1 MAKIYRGIQ
10 IKLNHKAVSLRK
22 CPYDHWLTD
31 KAYLSAI
38 TVTNIYQSFTYKMAA
53 EINWHNYGAKLR
65 HCHPVCTSRV
75 GCGPSGPCNDGDHFV
90 EIFLQNCSLSIAL
103 TSADQ
108 KPQKSLKRWQAYY
121 SSIITLPEC
130 QRDKLW
136 QISQTFGGR
145 ERGVDS
151 ARRGGVENAISHWQG
166 QSRYDT
172 RCYINVRSKANMSQL
187 NIPHG
192 TDN

>member
-1 MAKIYRGIQ
+1 
-10 IKLNHKAVSLRK
+10 
-22 CPYDHWLTD
+22 
-31 KAYLSAI
+31 
-38 TVTNIYQSFTYKMAA
+38 MAA
-53 EINWHNYGAKLR
+53 EFNWHNYGAKLR
-65 HCHPVCTSRV
+65 HCHPVCTSRG

-151 ARRGGVENAISHWQG
+151 ARREGSKMPSPIDKASHDTIRDAILTCARKPTWVSLIYRTEQ
-166 QSRYDT
+166 T
-172 RCYINVRSKANMSQL
+172 TKRCKNRKTKS
-187 NIPHG
+187 
-192 TDN
+192 